1 MKPVRRRIVDL
12 PVAAAGAAAGAGAV
26 VAAGGGG
33 GGRGRGRWGGGRWR
47 RPLLARSRQ
56 AEGLPHQI
64 RLRGAAPGRR
74 IAPLSL
80 APGNDSLS
88 RPAVPTRCRVT
99 AAGDDRIIIP
109 ATLLL
114 EVRYACMVACRPQ
127 LDKQKQFNVQWWR
140 SER

>member
-26 VAAGGGG
+26 VAAAVAAAATSQVQGGWRPAPPDQT
-33 GGRGRGRWGGGRWR
+33 GR
-47 RPLLARSRQ
+47 AC
-56 AEGLPHQI
+56 A
-64 RLRGAAPGRR
+64 GRR

-80 APGNDSLS
+80 APGHNSLS
-88 RPAVPTRCRVT
+88 RPAVRTRCRVT

-114 EVRYACMVACRPQ
+114 EVDRKSTR
-127 LDKQKQFNVQWWR
+127 LN
-140 SER
+140 SSH

>member
-12 PVAAAGAAAGAGAV
+12 PVAAGAAAGAGAV
-26 VAAGGGG
+26 VAAAVG
-33 GGRGRGRWGGGRWR
+33 
-47 RPLLARSRQ
+47 
-56 AEGLPHQI
+56 
-64 RLRGAAPGRR
+64 GAATSQGPAGSRPVPPDQTERGCAGRR

-80 APGNDSLS
+80 APGNNSLS
-88 RPAVPTRCRVT
+88 RPAVRTRCRVT

>member
-26 VAAGGGG
+26 VAAAVAAAATSQVQAGSRPVPPDQTE
-33 GGRGRGRWGGGRWR
+33 RGC
-47 RPLLARSRQ
+47 A
-56 AEGLPHQI
+56 
-64 RLRGAAPGRR
+64 GRR

-80 APGNDSLS
+80 APGKNSLS
-88 RPAVPTRCRVT
+88 RPAVRTRCRVT